1 VIVPVEGCTAGFALL
16 DALGGQFGV
25 VQEMA
30 VFGDF
35 GGVVAL
41 AVAHEVEDRWHGFFS
56 FFLSFLDLNI
66 LYGAFFLCVGSS
78 SFFSFYICI
87 FLASRCVFLLS
98 RS

>member
-1 VIVPVEGCTAGFALL
+1 
-16 DALGGQFGV
+16 
-25 VQEMA
+25 MA

-41 AVAHEVEDRWHGFFS
+41 AVAHEVEDRRHGFF

-66 LYGAFFLCVGSS
+66 YMW
-78 SFFSFYICI
+78 SFFSVLDLVSSFLSVVCI

-98 RS
+98 

>member
-16 DALGGQFGV
+16 DALGGQFRV

-41 AVAHEVEDRWHGFFS
+41 AVAHEVEDRRHG

-66 LYGAFFLCVGSS
+66 FVWGL
-78 SFFSFYICI
+78 FS
-87 FLASRCVFLLS
+87 LS
-98 RS
+98 WI